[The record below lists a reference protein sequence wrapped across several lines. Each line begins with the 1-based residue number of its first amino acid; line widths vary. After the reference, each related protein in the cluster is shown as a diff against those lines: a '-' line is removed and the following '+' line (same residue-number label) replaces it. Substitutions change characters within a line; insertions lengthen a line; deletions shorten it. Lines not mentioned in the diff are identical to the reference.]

1 MTASISAVEI
11 RPEMTRGEEAMWCE
25 LIERRSGNWFS
36 EKRLYLLR
44 SCLWREMQHRGI
56 ATFGDY
62 YRLVEKNADVW
73 NSLLDRCVNRETLF
87 FRHMASYTALAD
99 ELLPVIRAQRVRQG
113 GNRIALWSA
122 GCSSGEE
129 AYSMAIAAKE
139 APPPGCFQF
148 DVLGSDLSG
157 EAVAMA
163 RRAVYGPRPVAEMP
177 EMLRRRYLERRE
189 RGYEV
194 NAAIRA
200 MVRFEQ
206 CNLTDPST
214 YPAAPQDVI
223 FCQNVFIYFREAMR
237 VQVAAGFARCLRP
250 GGFLVPAP
258 GELIGLA
265 LPGLKWLR
273 LRNTMVLERGG

>member
-1 MTASISAVEI
+1 MPAASAVGKRHLFAITETMTNPIDSWNDFVANAPDYATFIGGFSDDFICTPIAYAIAGGLTASA
-11 RPEMTRGEEAMWCE
+11 
-25 LIERRSGNWFS
+25 
-36 EKRLYLLR
+36 
-44 SCLWREMQHRGI
+44 
-56 ATFGDY
+56 
-62 YRLVEKNADVW
+62 
-73 NSLLDRCVNRETLF
+73 DRCVNRETLF
-87 FRHMASYTALAD
+87 FRHMASYAALSD
-99 ELLPVIRAQRVRQG
+99 ELLPVIGAQRVRQG
-113 GNRIALWSA
+113 ENRIALWSA

-129 AYSMAIAAKE
+129 PYSMAIAAKE

-157 EAVAMA
+157 EALAMA
-163 RRAVYGPRPVAEMP
+163 RRAVYGPRSVAEMP
-177 EMLRRRYLERRE
+177 ETFRRRYLVCHES
-189 RGYEV
+189 GYEV

-206 CNLTDPST
+206 CNLSDPST

-258 GELIGLA
+258 GDLIGLT

-273 LRNTMVLERGG
+273 LRNTMVLQRGG